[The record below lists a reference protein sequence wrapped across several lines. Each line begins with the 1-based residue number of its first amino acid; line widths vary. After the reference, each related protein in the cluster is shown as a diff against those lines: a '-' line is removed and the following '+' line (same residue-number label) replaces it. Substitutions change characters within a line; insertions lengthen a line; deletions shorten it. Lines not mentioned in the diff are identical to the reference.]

1 MAFLLKKVLM
11 VPSPPDPVRLL
22 VLCVIYGLTRA
33 QDEMDLDEEW
43 MDDSAVPPS
52 LNAKIQALKVCRN
65 RCLAHASTD
74 TALDVSTPVLRM
86 FLTLLECGGS
96 FSAEA
101 VDEYALPSPETLYS
115 GNGICSLKVKSR
127 LRLQAAISLL
137 HLSTVEAYANSIAPN
152 FVTLALTVQV
162 SASI

>member
-1 MAFLLKKVLM
+1 
-11 VPSPPDPVRLL
+11 
-22 VLCVIYGLTRA
+22 
-33 QDEMDLDEEW
+33 
-43 MDDSAVPPS
+43 
-52 LNAKIQALKVCRN
+52 
-65 RCLAHASTD
+65 
-74 TALDVSTPVLRM
+74 M

-137 HLSTVEAYANSIAPN
+137 HLSTVEAYANAIAPN